1 MISIQINQTP
11 VELVARCSVE
21 EALRTVVQTQDGMA
35 LAVNGVV
42 VPKSQWHQTLVAHGD
57 ELHLFRAVAGG

>member
-11 VELVARCSVE
+11 VELVAACSVE
-21 EALRTVVQTQDGMA
+21 EALRTVVETQDGMA

-42 VPKSQWHQTLVAHGD
+42 VPKTQWPERQVAHGD

>member
-11 VELVARCSVE
+11 VELVAACSVE
-21 EALRTVVQTQDGMA
+21 EALRTVIETQDGMA

-42 VPKSQWHQTLVAHGD
+42 VPKSQWHQTLVAQGD